1 MEISSLVLVFACFF
15 WGVGLHLRH
24 LEVPSQTGFECMFI
38 CDVALIRV
46 LQRNRTNRIF
56 MCLWRKRFKELA
68 HVVMEAGKAKISH
81 AGQQVQDPKEL
92 TVQKTSKD
100 FTKRNKF

>member
-1 MEISSLVLVFACFF
+1 
-15 WGVGLHLRH
+15 
-24 LEVPSQTGFECMFI
+24 
-38 CDVALIRV
+38 
-46 LQRNRTNRIF
+46 
-56 MCLWRKRFKELA
+56 MCLWRQRFKELA

-81 AGQQVQDPKEL
+81 VGQQVQDPKEL